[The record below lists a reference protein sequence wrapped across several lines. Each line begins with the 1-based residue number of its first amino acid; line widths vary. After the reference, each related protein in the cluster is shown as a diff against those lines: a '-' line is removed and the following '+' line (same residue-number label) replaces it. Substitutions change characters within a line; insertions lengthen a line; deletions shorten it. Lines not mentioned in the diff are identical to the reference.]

1 MDSQHNG
8 EPLVSRT
15 SHRNRGINPAGLIP
29 AGWALPFLKGINM
42 PSSYT
47 DRVIIAISAIAI
59 ALAGVIV
66 HDLTQGAAVH
76 NFKSD
81 QVCSKT

>member
-1 MDSQHNG
+1 
-8 EPLVSRT
+8 
-15 SHRNRGINPAGLIP
+15 
-29 AGWALPFLKGINM
+29 M

-47 DRVIIAISAIAI
+47 DRVVIAICTVCI

-66 HDLTQGAAVH
+66 HDLTQAVH
-76 NFKSD
+76 NCKSD